1 MDNVRISFR
10 KSMGCIYGSLDAK
23 AVRGLRLSVSPPV
36 NLIGMLLLT
45 LKASDCLLMDNRK
58 EVSDL
63 VLVMQCFHVEAAVV
77 AS

>member
-10 KSMGCIYGSLDAK
+10 ESMGCMRTFGAK
-23 AVRGLRLSVSPPV
+23 AVRGLRLSGSPPII
-36 NLIGMLLLT
+36 LIGVLLLT

-58 EVSDL
+58 DVSGL